1 MLRRVL
7 PRFPLFRVSA
17 PILPISSRIGVR
29 SVPAIS
35 LTGVPRQSSSRLF
48 HHVPARLTSTTPPP
62 QNDPGSPLP
71 PNATLSQRLKH
82 LIKSYGWYALGVYL
96 IFSALD
102 FTVAFVGINLVGAEQ
117 VASLAAYAKEIAI
130 GFFHTKSPEP
140 GRDELESPSAGSA
153 GREGLY
159 ATLVLAYT
167 IHKTLFLPVRVGL
180 TAVFTPRLVGW
191 LRTRGWAG
199 GEGARKAARDMRDR
213 IQRKD

>member
-7 PRFPLFRVSA
+7 PRLPLFRVSV
-17 PILPISSRIGVR
+17 PILPISLR
-29 SVPAIS
+29 SSARPVPAMS
-35 LTGVPRQSSSRLF
+35 LTGSPRLSSPRLF

-62 QNDPGSPLP
+62 NDPASQLP
-71 PNATLSQRLKH
+71 PDATLSQRLKH
-82 LIKSYGWYALGVYL
+82 LIKSYGWYALGVYFIL
-96 IFSALD
+96 STLD
-102 FTVAFVGINLVGAEQ
+102 FTVAFAGISLLGAEQ
-117 VASLAAYAKEIAI
+117 VASAAAYIKEIAI
-130 GFFHTKSPEP
+130 GFIHTKPPEP
-140 GRDELESPSAGSA
+140 GRDEMDSISAGDVS
-153 GREGLY
+153 REGLY

-199 GEGARKAARDMRDR
+199 GEGTRKAARDMRDR